1 MPAPKDPVR
10 YAEYIRRISAAV
22 KKRWDEETRRKLSE
36 ANKGEKNH
44 NYGKSLSEETR
55 RKLSE
60 AHKGEKHYNYGKS
73 LSEETRRKIS
83 DSLKGK
89 HIPEETRRKLSEAHK
104 GKTLSEETRRKLRG
118 ERSHRWKGGISF
130 EPYCPKFNREFKE
143 RVRSFFGYRCA
154 ECGAPQNGKKLAV
167 HHVNFNKMSCCDG
180 TPPLFVPLCPSCH
193 GHTQKDREY
202 WEEHFT
208 RMINEYHGGACY
220 FPKEEAA
227 T

>member
-36 ANKGEKNH
+36 ARKGKTH
-44 NYGKSLSEETR
+44 SEETR
-55 RKLSE
+55 RKM
-60 AHKGEKHYNYGKS
+60 
-73 LSEETRRKIS
+73 
-83 DSLKGK
+83 
-89 HIPEETRRKLSEAHK
+89 SEAHK
-104 GKTLSEETRRKLRG
+104 GKTLSEETRRKLSEWRG

-154 ECGAPQNGKKLAV
+154 ECGEPQNGYKLHV
-167 HHVNFNKMSCCDG
+167 HHVNFNKMSCCDN
-180 TPPLFVPLCPSCH
+180 TPPLFVPLCRSCH
-193 GHTQKDREY
+193 ARTQKDREY

>member
-10 YAEYIRRISAAV
+10 YAEYIRRISAVV
-22 KKRWDEETRRKLSE
+22 KKRWDEETRRKMSE
-36 ANKGEKNH
+36 AHKGKTH
-44 NYGKSLSEETR
+44 SEETR
-55 RKLSE
+55 RKMSE
-60 AHKGEKHYNYGKS
+60 A
-73 LSEETRRKIS
+73 R
-83 DSLKGK
+83 
-89 HIPEETRRKLSEAHK
+89 K
-104 GKTLSEETRRKLRG
+104 GKTLSEETRRKQSDSQKGEKNCMYGKRG
-118 ERSHRWKGGISF
+118 ERSPRWKGGISF

-193 GHTQKDREY
+193 GHTQKDRDY

>member
-1 MPAPKDPVR
+1 M
-10 YAEYIRRISAAV
+10 ENTL
-22 KKRWDEETRRKLSE
+22 EEHRRKVSE
-36 ANKGEKNH
+36 ALKE
-44 NYGKSLSEETR
+44 SPSEEHR
-55 RKLSE
+55 RKVSN
-60 AHKGEKHYNYGKS
+60 A
-73 LSEETRRKIS
+73 RK
-83 DSLKGK
+83 DRNGN
-89 HIPEETRRKLSEAHK
+89 
-104 GKTLSEETRRKLRG
+104 
-118 ERSHRWKGGISF
+118 WNGGISF

-167 HHVNFNKMSCCDG
+167 HHVNFNKMSCCDN
-180 TPPLFVPLCPSCH
+180 TPPLFVPLCRSCH
-193 GHTQKDREY
+193 ARTQKDREY

>member
-36 ANKGEKNH
+36 ANKGKTH
-44 NYGKSLSEETR
+44 SEETR

-60 AHKGEKHYNYGKS
+60 W
-73 LSEETRRKIS
+73 
-83 DSLKGK
+83 
-89 HIPEETRRKLSEAHK
+89 
-104 GKTLSEETRRKLRG
+104 RG

-154 ECGAPQNGKKLAV
+154 ECGEPQNGYKLHV
-167 HHVNFNKMSCCDG
+167 HHVNFNKMSCCDN
-180 TPPLFVPLCPSCH
+180 TPPLFVPLCRSCH
-193 GHTQKDREY
+193 ARTQKDREY

>member
-22 KKRWDEETRRKLSE
+22 KKRWEDPEQRMKMSELLKGRSFSDETR
-36 ANKGEKNH
+36 
-44 NYGKSLSEETR
+44 
-55 RKLSE
+55 
-60 AHKGEKHYNYGKS
+60 
-73 LSEETRRKIS
+73 
-83 DSLKGK
+83 LKM
-89 HIPEETRRKLSEAHK
+89 SEAHK
-104 GKTLSEETRRKLRG
+104 GKTLSEETRRKLSEANKGKTLSEETRRKLSERRG
-118 ERSHRWKGGISF
+118 ERHPRWNGGISF

-154 ECGAPQNGKKLAV
+154 ECGEPQNGYKLHV
-167 HHVNFNKMSCCDG
+167 HHVNFNKMSCCDN
-180 TPPLFVPLCPSCH
+180 TPPLFVPLCRSCH
-193 GHTQKDREY
+193 ARTQKDREY

>member
-10 YAEYIRRISAAV
+10 YAEYIRRISAVV
-22 KKRWDEETRRKLSE
+22 KKRWDEETRRKMSE
-36 ANKGEKNH
+36 ARKGEENC
-44 NYGKSLSEETR
+44 
-55 RKLSE
+55 
-60 AHKGEKHYNYGKS
+60 NYGKS

-83 DSLKGK
+83 DSQKGK
-89 HIPEETRRKLSEAHK
+89 HIPEETRRKLSEARK
-104 GKTLSEETRRKLRG
+104 GKTLSEETRRKLSEWRG
-118 ERSHRWKGGISF
+118 ERSPRWKGGISF

-154 ECGAPQNGKKLAV
+154 ECGEPQNGYKLHV
-167 HHVNFNKMSCCDG
+167 HHVNFNKMSCCDN
-180 TPPLFVPLCPSCH
+180 TPPLFVPLCRSCH
-193 GHTQKDREY
+193 ARTQKDRDY